1 MIRCASQFL
10 RLMAVIAGLLLAGPA
25 LAVNFNITGTLPR
38 NLSAG
43 SFTVTVQVVG
53 VTAQQVAAGTVDR
66 VATNR
71 LQLYLPQSVGG
82 TNTPAAPNST
92 RVTSGMP
99 YYVTITTSTPD
110 TGTPSGS
117 NFDFV
122 YQVNFWY
129 MPAFDSGGKNSPANL
144 AGKGSPA
151 SIQIGAAFYLGGLS
165 SNSLVGSNVSTP
177 TTIKQADYVATEVP
191 QFSPTAQVAGS
202 MEQITVSWVPAAQV
216 AVTGSTGKA
225 APSSVNV
232 IVIDA
237 DVASQDLPGFKYK
250 AGSTNTS
257 GTSSDQSATCSYVQP
272 TTVFST
278 CVSCPGSGTG
288 TGEDQI
294 YLSTADIVK
303 NIPGAIVQTAANG
316 AGSLTVNGLI
326 NNHRYVVFLQ
336 YDTPSITPAIGQ
348 QCVIGVPSPN
358 FTLSELNGEAGGRT
372 VDFRCFIATAAYGSP
387 LHQDLRLFRKFRD
400 RVLLQHPLGQ
410 YGVQLY
416 YRWSPP
422 LADFISQHQWLR
434 VSVRSLLA
442 VPASLLKATAEWY

>member
-1 MIRCASQFL
+1 MIRCASQLL
-10 RLMAVIAGLLLAGPA
+10 RLLAVMTGLLLAGPA
-25 LAVNFNITGTLPR
+25 FAVNFNITGTLPR

-53 VTAQQVAAGTVDR
+53 VTAQQVAAGAVDR
-66 VATNR
+66 VPTNR

-82 TNTPAAPNST
+82 TNTSAAPNST
-92 RVTSGMP
+92 RVTAGMP
-99 YYVTITTSTPD
+99 YYVTILTSTPD
-110 TGTPSGS
+110 VGTQNGS
-117 NFDFV
+117 TYDFT
-122 YQVNFWY
+122 YQVTFWY
-129 MPAFDSGGKNSPANL
+129 MAAFDAGGKNSPANL

-151 SIQIGAAFYLGGLS
+151 SIQIGAAFYMGGLS
-165 SNSLVGSNVSTP
+165 SNNQLGSNVANP
-177 TTIKQADYVATEVP
+177 TSIKQADYVATEVP
-191 QFSPTAQVAGS
+191 QFSPTAQVVGS

-225 APSSVNV
+225 APNSVNV

-250 AGSTNTS
+250 SGSTSAT
-257 GTSSDQSATCSYVQP
+257 GTSSDQSATCSYTQP

-288 TGEDQI
+288 TGNDQI
-294 YLSTADIVK
+294 YLSTADMVK
-303 NIPGAIVQTAANG
+303 NIPGVIVQTAANG
-316 AGSLTVNGLI
+316 VGSLTVNGLI

-336 YDTPSITPAIGQ
+336 YDTPSITPANGQ

-358 FTLSELNGEAGGRT
+358 FTLSELNGEPGGRT

-400 RVLLQHPLGQ
+400 RVLLRHPIGQ
-410 YGVQLY
+410 YVVQLY

-422 LADFISQHQWLR
+422 LADFLSEH
-434 VSVRSLLA
+434 
-442 VPASLLKATAEWY
+442 EC